1 MISFAGK
8 AIKYFLNLKTPSNLP
23 EEIYITNP
31 YNKQDVKRVVKEFYK
46 KYFND
51 NNKRTFVLGINPGR
65 FGGALTGISFTDPV
79 ALREE
84 CGIENDLGNKKEL
97 SSEFIYMVIKEYG
110 RTEKFF
116 SKYFLSALYPLAIL
130 KDGKNYNYY
139 DSKKLFELTKTGIM
153 KSVKAQAGFG
163 ANKKAVISLGKKNG
177 NYLKSI
183 NEELKLFDRV
193 DVLDHPRFIMQY
205 RRKSLSKYI
214 NEYLRILSLTD

>member
-1 MISFAGK
+1 
-8 AIKYFLNLKTPSNLP
+8 
-23 EEIYITNP
+23 
-31 YNKQDVKRVVKEFYK
+31 
-46 KYFND
+46 
-51 NNKRTFVLGINPGR
+51 
-65 FGGALTGISFTDPV
+65 
-79 ALREE
+79 
-84 CGIENDLGNKKEL
+84 
-97 SSEFIYMVIKEYG
+97 
-110 RTEKFF
+110 
-116 SKYFLSALYPLAIL
+116 
-130 KDGKNYNYY
+130 
-139 DSKKLFELTKTGIM
+139 M